1 MRVTCLLARR
11 TGLAWSAAL
20 LLSPLVVMADDPGP
34 VVGETFPHQLAVP
47 DQHGA
52 ERSLDDL
59 MGERGLVLLF
69 VRSADWCP
77 ICRRQLVEVN
87 ERLGDFEALGFSVVT
102 VSVDEVDTIAAFAE
116 QQGIAYTML
125 ADPNGNINEVL
136 GIRDLQYPVGSAAFG
151 VPRPVLYVLDRS
163 AVVRAVHMEPT
174 FRTRPDLD
182 VVLAGLAAPEI
193 QGPGF

>member
-1 MRVTCLLARR
+1 MRLSGSMVRWM
-11 TGLAWSAAL
+11 GLASTTAL
-20 LLSPLVVMADDPGP
+20 CFSPLVAMADDPGP
-34 VVGETFPHQLAVP
+34 AVGETFPHQLAAP

-52 ERSLDDL
+52 ERSLDNL

-87 ERLGDFEALGFSVVT
+87 ERLGEFEALGFGIVT
-102 VSVDEVDTIAAFAE
+102 VSVDDVDTIAGFAE

-125 ADPNGNINEVL
+125 ADPNGDINEAL
-136 GIRDLQYPVGSAAFG
+136 GIRDPQYPVGSAAFG
-151 VPRPVLYVLDRS
+151 VPRPVLYVLDRRS
-163 AVVRAVHMEPT
+163 TVRAVHMEPT

-182 VVLAGLAAPEI
+182 AVLAGLEAPEF